1 MDDPLGQTK
10 CVVQKI
16 NSELATACKNSNNEN
31 KQTKKNSKDIKWE
44 SRGGTKQK
52 LTKQTK
58 NMRKTRPQYTGPDKV
73 GAGWL
78 ICICGGCGEI
88 YVWRSGGIHKHN
100 PGRKYLNREK
110 TGYFK

>member
-1 MDDPLGQTK
+1 
-10 CVVQKI
+10 
-16 NSELATACKNSNNEN
+16 
-31 KQTKKNSKDIKWE
+31 
-44 SRGGTKQK
+44 
-52 LTKQTK
+52 
-58 NMRKTRPQYTGPDKV
+58 MRKTRPQYTGPDKV

-100 PGRKYLNREK
+100 LGRKYLNREK